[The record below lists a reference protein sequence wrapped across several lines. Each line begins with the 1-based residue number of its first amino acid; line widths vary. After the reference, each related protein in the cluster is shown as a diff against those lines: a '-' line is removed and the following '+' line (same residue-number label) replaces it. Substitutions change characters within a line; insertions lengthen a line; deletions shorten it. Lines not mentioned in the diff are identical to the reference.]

1 MLGTMKVLVTVLM
14 TALNLA
20 YLTEFAMAAYL
31 APQKAFSWDGPMEI
45 MKVNQWDRLMA
56 MTTVPLTA

>member
-1 MLGTMKVLVTVLM
+1 MLGTTKVLMTVLM

-20 YLTEFAMAAYL
+20 YLTEFVKAVYL
-31 APQKAFSWDGPMEI
+31 APRKAFSLDGLMEI
-45 MKVNQWDRLMA
+45 MKANQWDKLMV